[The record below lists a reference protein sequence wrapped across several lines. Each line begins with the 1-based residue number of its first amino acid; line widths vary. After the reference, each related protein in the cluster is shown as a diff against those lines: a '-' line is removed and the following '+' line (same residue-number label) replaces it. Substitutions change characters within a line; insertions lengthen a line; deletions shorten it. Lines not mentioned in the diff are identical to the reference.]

1 MRRKVQKRRR
11 REGKTDYKA
20 RLKLLESEL
29 PRIVV
34 RKSNR
39 YVLVQY
45 VKSKDA
51 QDRILLG
58 VSSKE
63 LLKYGWPKEA
73 SGSLKSI
80 PACYLTGLI
89 LGKEIKTKIKEE
101 KVKTILDLGLG
112 RNIKKS
118 RVYAVLKGIVDS
130 GIEIPHNKE
139 VFPDEK
145 RIQGM
150 HLKHKINVEEIKK
163 KLLK

>member
-39 YVLVQY
+39 YVLAQY
-45 VKSKDA
+45 VKSEHA
-51 QDRILLG
+51 QDKVLLG

-63 LLKYGWPKEA
+63 LLEYGWPKEA

-101 KVKTILDLGLG
+101 KERVILDLGLG

-118 RVYAVLKGIVDS
+118 RVYAVLKRQT
-130 GIEIPHNKE
+130 PYTK
-139 VFPDEK
+139 
-145 RIQGM
+145 
-150 HLKHKINVEEIKK
+150 
-163 KLLK
+163 

>member
-1 MRRKVQKRRR
+1 MRVEKRRR

-39 YVLVQY
+39 YIVVQY
-45 VKSKDA
+45 VKSEHA
-51 QDRILLG
+51 QDRVLLG

-63 LLKYGWPKEA
+63 LLEYGWPKEA

-89 LGKEIKTKIKEE
+89 FGKEIKARIKEE
-101 KVKTILDLGLG
+101 KVRAILDIGLG

-118 RVYAVLKGIVDS
+118 RVYSVLKGIVDC
-130 GIEIPHNKE
+130 GIEIPHDKK
-139 VFPDEK
+139 VFSDEK

-150 HLKHKINVEEIKK
+150 HLKHKINIQEIKNK
-163 KLLK
+163 ILK

>member
-45 VKSKDA
+45 VKSEHA
-51 QDRILLG
+51 QDKVLLG

-63 LLKYGWPKEA
+63 LLKYGWLKEA

-89 LGKEIKTKIKEE
+89 FGKEIKARIKEE

>member
-1 MRRKVQKRRR
+1 M
-11 REGKTDYKA
+11 
-20 RLKLLESEL
+20 

>member
-1 MRRKVQKRRR
+1 MRVERRR
-11 REGKTDYKA
+11 QRERRTDYKS
-20 RLKLLESEL
+20 RLNLLKSEL

-39 YVLVQY
+39 YIFVQY
-45 VKSKDA
+45 VKSEHA
-51 QDRILLG
+51 QDKVLLG

-89 LGKEIKTKIKEE
+89 FGKEAKARIKEKE
-101 KVKTILDLGLG
+101 KAILDLGLG

-118 RVYAVLKGIVDS
+118 RVYSVLKGIVDS
-130 GIEIPHNKE
+130 DIEIPHNEK

-145 RIQGM
+145 RVQGM
-150 HLKHKINVEEIKK
+150 HLKHKINIQEIKNK
-163 KLLK
+163 ILK